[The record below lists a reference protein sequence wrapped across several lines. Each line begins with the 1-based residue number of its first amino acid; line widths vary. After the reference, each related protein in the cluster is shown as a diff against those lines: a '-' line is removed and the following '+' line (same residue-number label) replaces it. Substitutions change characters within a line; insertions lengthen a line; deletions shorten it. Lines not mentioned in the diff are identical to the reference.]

1 MSLSVSTIARCRVW
15 VAAVVLGI
23 AGCET
28 GPTIR
33 SHVDPS
39 AQFSRYKTFDFL
51 KPVESGKPG
60 YQSFGAQYLVEAITR
75 ELEARGFQRHEN
87 PDLLVNYH
95 VQKQDKVQVTDTGHS
110 GYYGYRGGYYGWGAG
125 INTSTY
131 VDTYTEGTLNIDV
144 VEATDHKLL
153 WEGIA
158 VGRISERAQNNLQ
171 PTIDAV
177 VKQVFGQFPVP
188 PPAPA
193 TGQTAPGTSQ

>member
-1 MSLSVSTIARCRVW
+1 MSMSVCKAARYLAMA
-15 VAAVVLGI
+15 VALVCGG
-23 AGCET
+23 AGCQT

-33 SHVDPS
+33 SNVDPG

-51 KPVESGKPG
+51 EQRENGKPG
-60 YQSFGAQYLVEAITR
+60 YQSFGAQYLVTAITR
-75 ELEARGFQRHEN
+75 EMEARGFHRHEN
-87 PDLLVNYH
+87 PDLLVNFH
-95 VQKQDKVQVTDTGHS
+95 VQKQDKVQVTDTGYS

-131 VDTYTEGTLNIDV
+131 VDSYTEGTLNIDV
-144 VEATDHKLL
+144 VEAVEHKLL

-177 VKQVFGQFPVP
+177 VKQVFERFPVQP
-188 PPAPA
+188 SAPAAAQPAPGA
-193 TGQTAPGTSQ
+193 SQ

>member
-1 MSLSVSTIARCRVW
+1 MSLSVSKSARYRILA
-15 VAAVVLGI
+15 VALVSGI
-23 AGCET
+23 TGCET

-51 KPVESGKPG
+51 KPVENGKPG
-60 YQSFGAQYLVEAITR
+60 YQSFAAQYLVSAITR

-95 VQKQDKVQVTDTGHS
+95 VQKQDKVQVTDTGYN

-131 VDTYTEGTLNIDV
+131 VDSYTEGTLNIDV
-144 VEATDHKLL
+144 VEAADHKLI

-177 VKQVFGQFPVP
+177 VKQVFLQFPLP
-188 PPAPA
+188 AAAPA
-193 TGQTAPGTSQ
+193 AGQPAPGTSQ

>member
-1 MSLSVSTIARCRVW
+1 MSLSVSKAARYRLLVL
-15 VAAVVLGI
+15 AVVLGV

-28 GPTIR
+28 GPAIR
-33 SHVDPS
+33 SNVDPS

-51 KPVESGKPG
+51 EPSESGKPG
-60 YQSFGAQYLVEAITR
+60 YQSFGAQYLVSAITR

-95 VQKQDKVQVTDTGHS
+95 VQKQDKVQVTDTGYS

-144 VEATDHKLL
+144 VEAADHKLL

-177 VKQVFGQFPVP
+177 VKQVFQRFPVP

-193 TGQTAPGTSQ
+193 AAQPGAGTSQ